1 MNKTKNISTRNS
13 LCFKSI
19 VGEQKSRPLGLAIH
33 SSPYGLVK
41 KYRGGGGS
49 GGPEHLEVWL
59 IKKKTRGQPL
69 PFGTKMTDPPPKARL
84 EIA

>member
-41 KYRGGGGS
+41 K
-49 GGPEHLEVWL
+49 
-59 IKKKTRGQPL
+59 
-69 PFGTKMTDPPPKARL
+69 
-84 EIA
+84 

>member
-41 KYRGGGGS
+41 KYRGGGG
-49 GGPEHLEVWL
+49 VV
-59 IKKKTRGQPL
+59 GQSIWKC
-69 PFGTKMTDPPPKARL
+69 G
-84 EIA
+84 